1 MRGHPGPGIS
11 NGQLL
16 SRARAVSASGRDTV
30 QLWWLGRESEETVD
44 LLTCTVPSALT

>member
-16 SRARAVSASGRDTV
+16 SRVQTVSASGRDTV
-30 QLWWLGRESEETVD
+30 QLWRFSRESEETVD
-44 LLTCTVPSALT
+44 LLTCTVP

>member
-16 SRARAVSASGRDTV
+16 SRAQAVSASGRDTV
-30 QLWWLGRESEETVD
+30 QLWWLGHESEETVD
-44 LLTCTVPSALT
+44 LLSCAVP